1 MVNNS
6 LRQLRWRVRNGRQRH
21 FEAFGAAGRVEYLLT
36 TIAYTRGQQEG
47 LAGGMGVITAIR
59 TYRAL
64 RASTPKHPRHDD
76 VFLVEF
82 PKSGVTW
89 LSTMVANLALMESG
103 RSERATFGS
112 VPFYVPDIHKQRDF
126 GDLLYDR
133 PASRFIKSHS
143 VFNPAYRSSVYLVR
157 NPIDVMK
164 SFYNYSR
171 SYQYGYTGDFPSFVR
186 SKKYGV
192 SKWQEHIRSWLVRV
206 PTDERVMVLRYED
219 MRKDAGAELRRI
231 ADAFGWAVDPANV
244 AEAVRCSGMAEM
256 SANEEL
262 FARYQSTVQGRFVG
276 QPFKEA
282 VPTELK
288 QWIAAACREELAML
302 GYEASDEGDIRAA

>member
-1 MVNNS
+1 M
-6 LRQLRWRVRNGRQRH
+6 
-21 FEAFGAAGRVEYLLT
+21 
-36 TIAYTRGQQEG
+36 G
-47 LAGGMGVITAIR
+47 LIK
-59 TYRAL
+59 TYRKY
-64 RASTPKHPRHDD
+64 RDRWTSTPKNPRHDD

-89 LSTMVANLALMESG
+89 LSTMLANLALLESG

-133 PASRFIKSHS
+133 PACRFIKSHAL
-143 VFNPAYRSSVYLVR
+143 FNPAYRSSVYLVR

-171 SYQYGYTGDFPSFVR
+171 SYKYGYLGDFPSFVR
-186 SKKYGV
+186 SPDFGV
-192 SKWQEHIRSWLVRV
+192 ANWQAHIRSWLVRV

-219 MRKDAGAELRRI
+219 MRANAAAELHRI
-231 ADAFGWAVDPANV
+231 AEAFGWAVDPSHV
-244 AEAVRCSGMAEM
+244 AEAVACSSMAAM
-256 SANEEL
+256 SGNEEL
-262 FARYQSTVQGRFVG
+262 FTRYQSTVQGRFVG

-282 VPTELK
+282 VPVELK
-288 QWIAAACREELAML
+288 QWIVATCREELEML
-302 GYEASDEGDIRAA
+302 GYAWSDDGDIHTA